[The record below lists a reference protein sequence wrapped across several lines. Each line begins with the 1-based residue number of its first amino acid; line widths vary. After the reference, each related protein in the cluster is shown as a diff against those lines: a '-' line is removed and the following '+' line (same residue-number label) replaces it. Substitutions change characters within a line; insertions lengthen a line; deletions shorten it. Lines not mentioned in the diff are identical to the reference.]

1 MTDNPFRRFFI
12 ELFETL
18 SRTIR
23 AKVIIFEVLIILF
36 AAGTIGVILTVNMQN
51 ILVRK
56 AHVLSERVARD
67 LAGAVQFDSMSGTD
81 AAVKSFKGVGGLVY
95 LGFYGSMVLPDGV
108 KTVHLYTGTPPSPEY
123 LSSVVSNLRAVT
135 NFTRNPAVLRFETGA
150 TNAGGRPVVEQGYE
164 YYMPV
169 AVKDLG
175 FRRIGFVVLR
185 YSKKPIERE
194 IARMRLIIIAIT
206 LLVVAASI
214 FLSVKGANAV
224 VKPILLM
231 TDGVKRFGAGDTK
244 VRIEIAAKDELGV
257 LAGAFNRMV
266 VSIREKLEMQ
276 KYVSTSTVRMI
287 EQSMTKSDSE
297 ERTTHREVATLF
309 FSDIRG
315 FTSMSEKLD
324 PQEVVDILNL
334 YLDIQSNIIHEF
346 AGDIDKFVGDEIV
359 AVFTGEGMAV
369 RAVDSAR
376 MIQTRLKETNDERE
390 KSGANPVHIGIGIH
404 TGEVVMGSIGSH
416 DRMDYTVIGDN
427 VNLTARLCS
436 AAGKGEII
444 ISKEVYS
451 RLDDRKDIKKLEPIT
466 VKGKS
471 KPIEVYRAGY

>member
-12 ELFETL
+12 ELFEAL

-51 ILVRK
+51 VLVRK
-56 AHVLSERVARD
+56 AHVLSERIARD
-67 LAGAVQFDSMSGTD
+67 LAGSVQFDSMSGTD
-81 AAVKSFKGVGGLVY
+81 AAVKSFKGVSGLVY
-95 LGFYGSMVLPDGV
+95 IGYYGSLVLPDRV
-108 KTVHLYTGTPPSPEY
+108 KTVHLYAGAPPSEEY
-123 LSSVVSNLRAVT
+123 LASVVSNLGGIT
-135 NFTRNPAVLRFETGA
+135 NFTRNAEVLRFETGA
-150 TNAGGRPVVEQGYE
+150 TNAAGRPVYEPGYE

-169 AVKDLG
+169 TVKDLG
-175 FRRIGFVVLR
+175 WKRIGFVVLR

-206 LLVVAASI
+206 LLVIAVSI
-214 FLSVKGANAV
+214 FLSVRGANSIL
-224 VKPILLM
+224 KPILMM
-231 TDGVKRFGAGDTK
+231 TDGVKRFGAGDTR

-287 EQSMTKSDSE
+287 EQSVTKSDSE

-334 YLDIQSNIIHEF
+334 YLDVQSNIIHDF
-346 AGDIDKFVGDEIV
+346 AGDIDKFVGDEIG
-359 AVFTGEGMAV
+359 AVFTGEDMAV
-369 RAVDSAR
+369 RAVDAAR
-376 MIQTRLKETNDERE
+376 RIQAKLRETNDERE
-390 KSGANPVHIGIGIH
+390 KSGADPVHIGIGIH

-444 ISKEVYS
+444 VSKEVYS
-451 RLDDRKDIKKLEPIT
+451 RLGDRKNFEKLEPIT

-471 KPIEVYRAGY
+471 KPIEVYRASY